1 MDEKR
6 DFGEVEMIETSE
18 TLTAEQPQQAD
29 GTGVNSSVTPAAG
42 RLLFAEEKDCQ
53 KTIVEA
59 PKDDRLDRLIWEMG
73 LSPKRDSATYHRY
86 RRVLKDFAIEL
97 NQKTI
102 DGITEACA
110 IYLARVIN
118 GEEGANAD

>member
-1 MDEKR
+1 VDEKR

-18 TLTAEQPQQAD
+18 TLTLETPQQAESLP
-29 GTGVNSSVTPAAG
+29 GKQSVTPVTG
-42 RLLFAEEKDCQ
+42 TSLFAEEKDCQ

-59 PKDDRLDRLIWEMG
+59 PKDDRLDRLIRDLG
-73 LSPKRDSATYHRY
+73 LVAKKDSVRY
-86 RRVLKDFAIEL
+86 RGYRDVLKAYTIEL
-97 NQKTI
+97 NNKTV
-102 DGITEACA
+102 DGIIEACA